1 MQKDVIY
8 IDVEDDITAIIGK
21 VKSAKEKV
29 VALVPPKRVGV
40 LQSAVNLRL
49 LARTADLSSKHLVLI
64 TNNQALLALASSAKI
79 PVAKNLQSKPE
90 IAEIP
95 ALQVDDDDDIIDG
108 EQLPVGELARTG
120 DTKKPSSVPASV
132 ISGIDIDDET
142 PHAAPPAVGE
152 KPSRPKSLSKIKVPS
167 FNAFRKKLFIIGG
180 LLVLLI
186 GFLIWAIWFAPRA
199 TVIIDARTTDVSV
212 NTQVAVGASLATN
225 TDAATIKSI
234 IEQEKQSASVEFD
247 ATGTEDVGE
256 RSSGTLTLTRSAP
269 GSVNVPFGA
278 GFSNGD
284 CTFVT
289 QSQVTVPGATPGGFN
304 GSGFSIVPGTVD
316 VKVQATALGEQCN
329 LSGRSYDSTVDGISA
344 NGGQMAGGTKK
355 TVKIVTAADV
365 QRAVQ
370 QLNEQTDDGKK
381 ASLQA
386 KFANDVIVIADSF
399 VANSADPKA
408 EPAIGKEAPSG
419 KAKVTTDVTYS
430 MTGIAKNDMSA
441 YLQGAVEQQLTS
453 KDDQRIYEDGVSN
466 VKLTAF
472 KQTGDNASV
481 TLSATGKIGPKIEDA
496 QIKEQVKGKRYGE
509 IQSSLKEI
517 EGVND
522 ADTRFS
528 PFWVR
533 TVPNDVNKIKIEFK
547 LQNASS

>member
-29 VALVPPKRVGV
+29 VALVPPKRIGV

-49 LARTADLSSKHLVLI
+49 LARTADLSNKHLVLI

-95 ALQVDDDDDIIDG
+95 ALAVDDDDDIIDG
-108 EQLPVGELARTG
+108 EQLPVGELART
-120 DTKKPSSVPASV
+120 TEPKKPSGVPASV

-142 PHAAPPAVGE
+142 PRAAPPTAGE
-152 KPSRPKSLSKIKVPS
+152 KPSRPKSQNKIKVPS
-167 FNAFRKKLFIIGG
+167 FNSFRKKLFIFGG
-180 LLVLLI
+180 LGILLI

-199 TVIIDARTTDVSV
+199 TVIIDARTTDVPV
-212 NTQVAVGASLATN
+212 NTQVAIGAALATD
-225 TDAATIKSI
+225 TDAATIKAVTQ
-234 IEQEKQSASVEFD
+234 EEKQSVSVDFD
-247 ATGTEDVGE
+247 ATGTEEVGE
-256 RSSGTLTLTRSAP
+256 RASGTLTLSKATP
-269 GSVNVPFGA
+269 GNASVPYGA

-289 QSQVTVPGATPGGFN
+289 QSQVSVPGASPVWN
-304 GSGFSIVPGTVD
+304 GSGFSTQAGTVD
-316 VKVQATALGEQCN
+316 VKVQATAVGEQCN
-329 LSGRSYDSTVDGISA
+329 LSGRSYDSTVDGVSA
-344 NGGQMAGGTKK
+344 TGGQMAGGTKK
-355 TVKIVTAADV
+355 TIKIVTAADV
-365 QRAVQ
+365 QRATQ
-370 QLNEQTDDGKK
+370 QLKDQASDDKK
-381 ASLQA
+381 ASLQS
-386 KFANDVIVIADSF
+386 KFSKDVVVIADSF
-399 VANSADPKA
+399 VVNSAEPKS
-408 EPAIGKEAPSG
+408 EPAIGKETTSG
-419 KAKVTTDVTYS
+419 KAKLTSEVTYV
-430 MTGIAKNDMSA
+430 MTGISKNDMSA
-441 YLQGAVEQQLTS
+441 YLQGAIEQQFTG
-453 KDDQRIYEDGVSN
+453 KDDQRIYEDGAAD

-481 TLSATGKIGPKIEDA
+481 TLEAIGKIGPKIDDNA
-496 QIKEQVKGKRYGE
+496 IKEQVKGKRYGE
-509 IQSSLKEI
+509 IQSTLKEI

-522 ADTRFS
+522 ADTKFS

-533 TVPNDVNKIKIEFK
+533 TVPNDVKKIKIEFK